1 MDSFQSSQLGMQQ
14 IQPRPDVNIREA
26 MGVFA
31 DMDALNRAVVELD
44 TRFPRHAISVLGGRE
59 EIERQ
64 FGQSTISPETA
75 EHDNTTPH
83 RAPVRDEEKVV
94 GLSVLVG
101 SGAYIGAVAMAL
113 AAGAV
118 SFPATIMAAVIG
130 GGGVAALG
138 AVLVKVLG
146 DQYHKDIE
154 DQIARG
160 GLLLWVNTPT
170 SEDEQVACDIMRRH
184 GASHIKVIARV
195 FPDHE
200 GVEL

>member
-1 MDSFQSSQLGMQQ
+1 VDSYQASETQ
-14 IQPRPDVNIREA
+14 IQPVRPAANVREA
-26 MGVFA
+26 VGVFT

-44 TRFPRHAISVLGGRE
+44 TRFPRHAISVLGGKT

-64 FGQSTISPETA
+64 FGQSTISPDFA
-75 EHDNTTPH
+75 DRDYATPH
-83 RAPVRDEEKVV
+83 EAPVRLEEKVV

-118 SFPATIMAAVIG
+118 SLPATIMAAVIG
-130 GGGVAALG
+130 GGGAAAIG
-138 AVLVKVLG
+138 SILVKVLG
-146 DQYHKDIE
+146 DHYHKDIE
-154 DQIARG
+154 DQIAKG

-170 SEDEQVACDIMRRH
+170 SEDEHIATDILRRH
-184 GASHIKVIARV
+184 GAAHIKVIARE
-195 FPDHE
+195 FPEHE